1 MFWRKSY
8 QPFCICNSSAAPA
21 FLFYIS
27 TFISKSISILYN
39 LYRATSVH
47 CDIWLLVVWHH
58 QFTICLLIH
67 SYSLGSFTLWH
78 HRNMFIFLFYAYS
91 LLKEFLYINNYP
103 EDLFI
108 FWEFTARQISN
119 TINIR
124 ILWGS
129 SETNTF
135 LFEQVK
141 ICLFKFLFLFQ
152 ILMKILLKKQ

>member
-8 QPFCICNSSAAPA
+8 QPFCVCNSRAAPA
-21 FLFYIS
+21 FLYYIS
-27 TFISKSISILYN
+27 TFILKSISILYN

-124 ILWGS
+124 ILWCGG
-129 SETNTF
+129 
-135 LFEQVK
+135 
-141 ICLFKFLFLFQ
+141 
-152 ILMKILLKKQ
+152 LLKQIHSYLNKWKSVYSSFCFSSRFWWRYC